1 MQAVS
6 SVSSVSIIM
15 KVWNALAHVRLCLK
29 TLLHNTDGPFELI
42 LIDNGSQPEV
52 VEFLRGVADGDPRVR
67 LIRKPDQ
74 HRPERRRTGRG
85 LPWRDIDC
93 SA

>member
-1 MQAVS
+1 
-6 SVSSVSIIM
+6 M

-42 LIDNGSQPEV
+42 VIDNGSQPEV
-52 VEFLRGVADGDPRVR
+52 VEFLRGWLTAIHG
-67 LIRKPDQ
+67 
-74 HRPERRRTGRG
+74 
-85 LPWRDIDC
+85 